1 MARVLELF
9 FHPPLAIARVGGSP
23 VPLDAFDWAPD
34 LAPHS
39 GARTV
44 IRPAVTLEVM
54 SDATLRPFIPSSI
67 CFKDDGLLRPVAPFY
82 ELWARVSRAGADGGV
97 ETEEPLTLGLL
108 REVGASLHSLQ
119 YTVTV
124 ANRKAQRRTWDEACA
139 FVARVDV
146 GGNDFRRLP
155 LLASSPHLPGRQ
167 PLVLAERPVPLGHVQ
182 VIRPVLRRSLGVDLS
197 VLRVRFTPASGEVYG
212 PPTAQLGPASV
223 VPPGFPTTRL
233 DRNRLHLIVAEH
245 NRILNPDTPWS
256 TYRWDAPGQTDPQPS
271 DSYDGA
277 HEGEL
282 VSWGVV
288 DDTCDGVIEAQLVVA
303 GIRYVATA
311 RVLSGCPDYAPDR
324 RHFMS
329 LADDLAD
336 RDLADTVVDADTL
349 ALAENEVA
357 DLFARVYETM
367 GQLNLDTI
375 RQFAVLDN
383 ASAPAHPDLPA
394 LPKTDKYT
402 MTVDDAQY
410 VDKIPDLLDSPH
422 VGRGGASVGVTNDEL
437 PYTLAARHVHAELAD
452 PDALID
458 FLRAR
463 ADRVERLIRPPFG
476 RFGEFDVDPGQT
488 PSPKHRDPRVVRDTM
503 ADMRMPPYMRDSD
516 ECPLSLTW
524 RQYHQLMDL
533 VHFLVENEPVVAGPL
548 RRRVAHTAARTG
560 PTERG
565 TNG

>member
-9 FHPPLAIARVGGSP
+9 FYPPLAIARVGGSAT
-23 VPLDAFDWAPD
+23 PLDAFDWVTD
-34 LAPHS
+34 VAPHA

-44 IRPAVTLEVM
+44 IRPAVTLDVM
-54 SDATLRPFIPSSI
+54 PDATLRPYIPSSI
-67 CFKDDGLLRPVAPFY
+67 RFKDDGLLRPVAPFY
-82 ELWARVSRAGADGGV
+82 ELWARVARTGPNGEV

-108 REVGASLHSLQ
+108 QEVGAGLHSLQ

-139 FVARVDV
+139 FVARVSV

-167 PLVLAERPVPLGHVQ
+167 PLVFPDRPVPLGQFQ
-182 VIRPVLRRSLGVDLS
+182 VIQPILRRSLGVDLS
-197 VLRVRFTPASGEVYG
+197 VVRVRFTPAKGEVYG
-212 PPTAQLGPASV
+212 PPTAQMGAASV
-223 VPPGFPTTRL
+223 APPGFPTARL

-245 NRILNPDTPWS
+245 NRILNPDTSWS
-256 TYRWDAPGQTDPQPS
+256 TYSWDAPGQTDPQPS

-277 HEGEL
+277 HEGQL
-282 VSWGVV
+282 VAWAVV

-336 RDLADTVVDADTL
+336 RDLPDSVVDADTL
-349 ALAENEVA
+349 AAAENEVA
-357 DLFARVYETM
+357 DLFVRVYETM
-367 GQLNLDTI
+367 GQLNVDGA

-383 ASAPAHPDLPA
+383 ESAPPHPDVPE
-394 LPKTDKYT
+394 LPKTGIRT
-402 MTVDDAQY
+402 MTRDDVPFVDQ
-410 VDKIPDLLDSPH
+410 IPDLLDSPH
-422 VGRGGASVGVTNDEL
+422 VGWASVGGTNDEL
-437 PYTLAARHVHAELAD
+437 PYTLAARAVHSVLAD

-463 ADRVERLIRPPFG
+463 AEHVERLVRPPFG
-476 RFGEFDVDPGQT
+476 RFAELDADPGPT
-488 PSPKHRDPRVVRDTM
+488 PSPTHRDPRVVRDTL

-533 VHFLVENEPVVAGPL
+533 VRFLAANEPAVSGPL
-548 RRRVAHTAARTG
+548 RRRVARTANRTG
-560 PTERG
+560 STEGG
-565 TNG
+565 THG